1 MSLPTSDL
9 PTSDVLDDMRASIK
23 RLVEE
28 VMSTHPSDNENL
40 VLRHAQWFPP
50 ESSSPSK
57 NLDWALDQMKVAWA
71 WVWAF
76 VLHNWYLDVGGAG
89 FSESVV
95 TWARMAQGTF
105 LILGVEIGCIT
116 RHGLVIAG
124 YLFLA
129 ILWIRVVW
137 VLLKNMDEE
146 ERANLLRW
154 QIGKSHTMRD
164 RGTLC

>member
-9 PTSDVLDDMRASIK
+9 LTSDVLNDMRASIK

-76 VLHNWYLDVGGAG
+76 VLHNWYLDLGGAG

-95 TWARMAQGTF
+95 T
-105 LILGVEIGCIT
+105 
-116 RHGLVIAG
+116 
-124 YLFLA
+124 
-129 ILWIRVVW
+129 
-137 VLLKNMDEE
+137 
-146 ERANLLRW
+146 
-154 QIGKSHTMRD
+154 
-164 RGTLC
+164 